1 MVFVVVDG
9 TAEPRQVVVGEA
21 VGARYEVLDGLRAGE
36 LVVVRGNE
44 RLQPGMRVRIE
55 EAS

>member
-1 MVFVVVDG
+1 
-9 TAEPRQVVVGEA
+9 
-21 VGARYEVLDGLRAGE
+21 VLDGLRAGE